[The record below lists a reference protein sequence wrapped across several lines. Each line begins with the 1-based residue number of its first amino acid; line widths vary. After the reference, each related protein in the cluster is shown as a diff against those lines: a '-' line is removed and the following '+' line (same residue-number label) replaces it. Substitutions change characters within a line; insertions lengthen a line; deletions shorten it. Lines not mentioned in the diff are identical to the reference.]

1 MALRLIELYLPTKEN
16 IDWLKEK
23 LSDYP
28 VHGIWSERVSDHQ
41 YHIRMLIS
49 PEDSGAILDLLE
61 NTFSTVDGFRI
72 ILLPVETTIPKIE
85 EKKQEAENDSQKKKN
100 DEIKIG
106 RGISRQELYTR
117 ISKDSK
123 LTGFFI
129 FMVIVSSIVASIGIL
144 NSNIAVIIGAM
155 VIAPLM
161 GPNVALA
168 LATTLGDLDLLKNC
182 IKSNLAGISAALL
195 FSLILGIL
203 LRNKLAI
210 DTDLKE
216 FYPELYSRTQVG
228 MGDIALALASGSA
241 GALSFTMGLPSA
253 LIGVMVAVALLPP
266 LVTFGMLIGAGLI
279 EPAIGAILLLLVNI
293 ICVNLAGVG
302 TFLFQ
307 GVRPRTWWEASRA
320 KKSSRI
326 AIIIWTVLLLILM
339 IIITQ
344 LKNNFF
350 DKIFKIILP

>member
-1 MALRLIELYLPTKEN
+1 MALRLIGLYLPTKEN

-23 LSDYP
+23 LSEYP
-28 VHGIWSERVSDHQ
+28 VHGIWSERVSEQQ
-41 YHIRMLIS
+41 YYINILIS
-49 PEDSGAILDLLE
+49 SENSGEILDLLE

-72 ILLPVETTIPKIE
+72 ILLPVEATIPKVE
-85 EKKQEAENDSQKKKN
+85 EKKKEDNKNSDKKK
-100 DEIKIG
+100 DEDKKIG
-106 RGISRQELYTR
+106 KGISRQELYTR

-123 LTGFFI
+123 LSGFFI
-129 FMVIVSSIVASIGIL
+129 FMVIVSSILASIGIL
-144 NSNIAVIIGAM
+144 NGNIAVIIGAM
-155 VIAPLM
+155 VIAPLL

-182 IKSNLAGISAALL
+182 VKSNLTGILVALI
-195 FSLILGIL
+195 FSLILGFL
-203 LRNKLAI
+203 LNDRLTM
-210 DTDLKE
+210 DTDLKK

-266 LVTFGMLIGAGLI
+266 LVTFGMLLGSGLYDPALGAV
-279 EPAIGAILLLLVNI
+279 LLLSVNI
-293 ICVNLAGVG
+293 ICVNLAGVA

-320 KKSSRI
+320 KRSSI
-326 AIIIWTVLLLILM
+326 VAIIIWTVLLVILM
-339 IIITQ
+339 LIISQI
-344 LKNNFF
+344 KNNFLIKFF
-350 DKIFKIILP
+350 D